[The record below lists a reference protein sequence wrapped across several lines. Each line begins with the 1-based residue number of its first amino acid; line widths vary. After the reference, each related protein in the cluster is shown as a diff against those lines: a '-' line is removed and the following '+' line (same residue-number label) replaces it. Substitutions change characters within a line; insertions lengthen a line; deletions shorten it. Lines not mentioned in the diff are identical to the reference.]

1 MASEVVYAEVLP
13 KERVCF
19 TSQTSDTGDPTTYT
33 EVNVKWHRPDSTP
46 KTTHTGTTA
55 SYLEGA
61 TTETTGFTQ
70 SFTEEGITKILDEV
84 TTSGSRGRR
93 SEYIAEYDSMTEE
106 DYMTDEPSIIS
117 TEQHVQKR
125 TFEHS
130 ISLNEGSVIG
140 DPCEFLFLFLLGLLW
155 FGLFVCFFS
164 APLQ

>member
-46 KTTHTGTTA
+46 KTTH
-55 SYLEGA
+55 
-61 TTETTGFTQ
+61 TGFTQ

-125 TFEHS
+125 TSVEHS

>member
-46 KTTHTGTTA
+46 KTTHTG
-55 SYLEGA
+55 
-61 TTETTGFTQ
+61 FTQ
-70 SFTEEGITKILDEV
+70 SFTEEGITKILV
-84 TTSGSRGRR
+84 
-93 SEYIAEYDSMTEE
+93 AEYDSMTEE

-125 TFEHS
+125 TSVEHS

>member
-70 SFTEEGITKILDEV
+70 SFTEEGITKILV
-84 TTSGSRGRR
+84 
-93 SEYIAEYDSMTEE
+93 AEYDSMTEE

-125 TFEHS
+125 TSVEHS